1 MLNLDTAKLLSITA
15 MSLSLAYM
23 AVAVLILG
31 RFTVCQVV
39 VKRQE
44 LAEALT
50 YFVFIITTLFLVE
63 IHEPIHWKDGSLPT
77 KWLCV

>member
-50 YFVFIITTLFLVE
+50 YFVFSSIT
-63 IHEPIHWKDGSLPT
+63 
-77 KWLCV
+77 